1 MSEETTKVKDAIGLE
16 TVKINDFRCIDEV
29 TLDMSQVIALRGNNE
44 SGKTSIIKAL
54 ELLMLGGTN
63 AGKYIRSGCR
73 DFRIAG
79 YVGGVDKTVVRT
91 AKGYKIYDGNVV
103 DKAAEKG
110 AKPVTTVDKLTSNE
124 TPEVVAKIF
133 NLQRNAVT
141 GNMLGSRG
149 YAGKV
154 PFVQTTATEN
164 YAIVSEEMGVKPF
177 RDAAYGGIL
186 EAGRLEKKAKVLSGT
201 LADLKEQQGR
211 ATEAVKR
218 AEGMEKV
225 LGDKSALYDA
235 VISALSSLATIE
247 EIETRMEGKPVGEAP
262 EPIDE
267 LLIDAIERVKASAK
281 ALKSAKAALESLGAK
296 GDAPEPIDTEL
307 LSGVL
312 AVKASAKGRKECKER
327 LTECDKTLEEI
338 QNEIKQYGNEINICP
353 VCGAVLVDGRCSE

>member
-1 MSEETTKVKDAIGLE
+1 
-16 TVKINDFRCIDEV
+16 
-29 TLDMSQVIALRGNNE
+29 
-44 SGKTSIIKAL
+44 
-54 ELLMLGGTN
+54 
-63 AGKYIRSGCR
+63 
-73 DFRIAG
+73 
-79 YVGGVDKTVVRT
+79 
-91 AKGYKIYDGNVV
+91 
-103 DKAAEKG
+103 
-110 AKPVTTVDKLTSNE
+110 
-124 TPEVVAKIF
+124 
-133 NLQRNAVT
+133 
-141 GNMLGSRG
+141 
-149 YAGKV
+149 
-154 PFVQTTATEN
+154 
-164 YAIVSEEMGVKPF
+164 
-177 RDAAYGGIL
+177 
-186 EAGRLEKKAKVLSGT
+186 
-201 LADLKEQQGR
+201 
-211 ATEAVKR
+211 
-218 AEGMEKV
+218 MEKV